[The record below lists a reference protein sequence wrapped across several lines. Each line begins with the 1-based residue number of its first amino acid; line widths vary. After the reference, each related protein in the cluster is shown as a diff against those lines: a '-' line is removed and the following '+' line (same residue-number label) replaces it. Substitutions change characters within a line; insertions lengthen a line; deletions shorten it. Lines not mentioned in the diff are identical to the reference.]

1 MNKILAFGDAH
12 ISSYH
17 QFSKIQQTGFSIRES
32 EHLMVAKQIVE
43 YMKKYEGE
51 LKAVVF
57 LGDLLHPV
65 GTNISCDNLLT
76 ATEFIRIIQEECI
89 RQGIIFYLLVGNHD
103 QNATTGNVH
112 SHKLIPYK
120 YYQNVRVIDQLS
132 EIDGFV
138 FLPHVTNNESYI
150 DNYLKSITNK
160 EDKIVFSH
168 LDIRGATLFGEI
180 VCDKGIKFDSLAD
193 FKVVLQGHFHVPQ
206 KLGSNVWVSGSTHR
220 TSFKDPGGGTL
231 LVYDM
236 DSNKVTREKFNVP
249 NWYTFEDDNIE
260 DILTLDPDN
269 YVKLILS
276 SDLMLSI
283 HNISKEW
290 LTSRF
295 KGVEIM
301 YDVERI
307 SSKKLKRSEQDLEV
321 ETPEEIIRSFINS
334 SPNIEAANKED
345 LIQTGLDLISRV
357 KR

>member
-1 MNKILAFGDAH
+1 MSKILAFGDEH

-17 QFSKIQQTGFSIRES
+17 QFSKIQPTGFSVRES
-32 EHLMVAKQIVE
+32 EHLLIAKQIVE
-43 YMKKYEGE
+43 YMKKYEGTLE
-51 LKAVVF
+51 SIVF

-89 RQGIIFYLLVGNHD
+89 KQNIIFYMLVGNHD

-112 SHKLIPYK
+112 SHKLIPFK
-120 YYQNVRVIDQLS
+120 YYQNIKVIDQLS
-132 EIDGFV
+132 EIDGYV

-150 DNYLKSITNK
+150 DSYLNSITDK
-160 EDKIVFSH
+160 DQKIVFSH
-168 LDIRGATLFGEI
+168 LDIRGATLFGDI
-180 VCDKGIKFDSLAD
+180 VCDKGIKFDALSE

-231 LVYDM
+231 LVYDT
-236 DSNKVTREKFNVP
+236 DTNTVSREKFNVP
-249 NWYTFEDDNIE
+249 NWYTFEDDNIS
-260 DILTLDPDN
+260 DVLSLDPNN

-283 HNISKEW
+283 NNISKEW

-307 SSKKLKRSEQDLEV
+307 SLKKLKRSEQDLEV

-334 SPNIEAANKED
+334 SQNIEESNKED
-345 LIQTGLDLISRV
+345 LIKTGLDLISRV